1 MKRWFMPGMILL
13 IAAALVACAD
23 LASGSLGENTTPTTG
38 TPSESNTNGN
48 DNFPTAQLFLADLAK
63 PFEIKMGETYTV
75 PDAGLRITFVQV
87 SQDSRCPQGVQCIRA
102 GDATAV
108 FDVEPKHGE
117 PQTISF
123 TFLDKP
129 VQQKVGENTIS
140 FIKLEPVPTA
150 KNPQPD
156 QSKYVATIEV
166 TGPQVVIVNDN
177 QKTYEPPAE
186 ISGTLQIRIG
196 DSVTYPSADLPDP
209 HIKIKF
215 VDVTEDSRCPTTVE
229 CFWEGQIVIAL
240 NVETSDNGEDQL
252 ISLTL
257 RGKNSEP
264 VTVRDFQIT
273 LIDVDPYPAEATSI
287 PHDAYVATLQI
298 VKQ

>member
-108 FDVEPKHGE
+108 FDVEPEHGE

-140 FIKLEPVPTA
+140 FIKLEPLPTS
-150 KNPQPD
+150 KNPQPE
-156 QSKYVATIEV
+156 QSQYVATIEV
-166 TGPQVVIVNDN
+166 TGAQVVIVNDN
-177 QKTYEPPAE
+177 QHTYEPPAE
-186 ISGTLQIRIG
+186 ISGIVQVQIG

-209 HIKIKF
+209 HIHIKF

-240 NVETSDNGEDQL
+240 NVETSDNGEDQA

-257 RGKNSEP
+257 RGDQSDP
-264 VTVRDFQIT
+264 VTVGNFQIT
-273 LIDVDPYPAEATSI
+273 LIEVAPYPANTNPI
-287 PHDAYVATLQI
+287 PHDQYVATLQI